1 MYLIEQGWKPVSESL
16 KLDKVMKF
24 EDFSGVRSGSRFK
37 RKCRQMEGIL
47 GKDELHSAVWGNEK
61 DGENWNLPST

>member
-1 MYLIEQGWKPVSESL
+1 M
-16 KLDKVMKF
+16 DKVVKF

-37 RKCRQMEGIL
+37 RKCRQMEGIM